1 MKYLIALLL
10 LVVSSAHA
18 ESYALYHY
26 GTSQYIDSQAVT
38 EQRSIASITKLFTA
52 NTILKSNLKLN
63 DIVPIVCDRRGK
75 VSNGA
80 RMSIRDLLIATIVAS
95 DNCAAEAL
103 ANAYPGGSK
112 NFTDHRN
119 QYIFSSGLT
128 RTSIHDATGLSIFN
142 VSTVEDLIKFINVA
156 YQNETMRLIANL
168 PKADVTLY
176 KKNKKHVIHLHNTN
190 PAIFKHNNILLSKT
204 GFTNSAGRCVV
215 MIIDR
220 SDNMYAVVVLG
231 EQNVLSRTRTVEKL
245 LAYEN
250 SSKRNI

>member
-1 MKYLIALLL
+1 M
-10 LVVSSAHA
+10 VTSAHA

-26 GTSQYIDSQAVT
+26 GTNQYIDSQGIT
-38 EQRSIASITKLFTA
+38 TSRSIASITKLFTV
-52 NTILKSNLKLN
+52 NTILRSNLRLN
-63 DIVPIVCDRRGK
+63 EIVTITCDRRGK
-75 VSNGA
+75 ISNGA
-80 RMSIRDLLIATIVAS
+80 RMSIRDLLVATMVAS

-112 NFTDHRN
+112 NFADHRN
-119 QYIFSSGLT
+119 QYIFSSGLSN
-128 RTSIHDATGLSIFN
+128 TSIYDATGLSIFN
-142 VSTVEDLIKFINVA
+142 VSTVEDLIKFINIA
-156 YQNETMRLIANL
+156 YQNETLRLIANL
-168 PKADVTLY
+168 PKADITMY

-220 SDNMYAVVVLG
+220 SDDRYAVVVLG
-231 EQNVLSRTRTVEKL
+231 ERNVLSRTRTVEKL
-245 LAYEN
+245 LTYEN